1 MISSFEEIKELL
13 EQIDAQLQSKV
24 KVYAIGGLVLLYQK
38 LKPATKDLDLV
49 TFNPEDYNKVR
60 LVLRKLGFE
69 ETKPE
74 FGYEHF
80 NLSQIMI
87 SKNFRIDLFSVKVC
101 GGFSLSKKMTE
112 RAKEIFHLK
121 NLTFYLCSNEDIF
134 LFKNMTERDG
144 DITDCISLATTKLD
158 WNIILEELNN
168 QIQASG
174 NKVWITWVGERFDL
188 LQEKGLDI
196 PIMKEVDKL
205 REEYYEDFLK
215 RIEK

>member
-1 MISSFEEIKELL
+1 MISSFDEIKELL

-24 KVYAIGGLVLLYQK
+24 RVYAIGGLVLLYQK

-49 TFNPEDYNKVR
+49 TFNTEDYNKVR
-60 LVLRKLGFE
+60 LALRKLSFW

-80 NLSQIMI
+80 NLSQIMV

-101 GGFSLSKKMTE
+101 GGFSLSQKMTE
-112 RAKEIFHLK
+112 RAQEIFHLE

-144 DITDCISLATTKLD
+144 DITDCISLAITKLD
-158 WNIILEELNN
+158 WNIILEELKD

-188 LQEKGLDI
+188 LQEKGLNI

-205 REEYYEDFLK
+205 REEYYVNFLK
-215 RIEK
+215 RMEK